1 MATPYAGQVKYVMLG
16 TDTYEI
22 AGRYLIDSNGGT
34 HTYEDLVNNLSLPIV
49 VQASLPTASASTMGK
64 LYLIPVSGSGQN
76 VKEEYITW
84 LDGSTYKWEMIGT
97 TQADLSNY
105 ATLDHTHTVTP
116 ESIKLSATA
125 SGGAVSASGTDTFVK
140 SYPGATSKMVTT
152 SIKGVA
158 GTTSVATVSSAGS
171 NGSAASWGASVD
183 SNGVLSFAWTANTPT
198 TVPTFGS
205 ATVATANANATTV
218 ATGSLDAGGS
228 GASVMTGLG
237 TATTASAVTGVSM
250 TAQPTIRLS
259 SGATGDVT
267 VAAATAISTSTA
279 VENPM

>member
-1 MATPYAGQVKYVMLG
+1 MATSYAGQVKYVMLG

-97 TQADLSNY
+97 TETDLSNY
-105 ATLDHTHTVTP
+105 ATLSHYHTVTP
-116 ESIKLSATA
+116 SSVKLSATA
-125 SGGAVSASGTDTFVK
+125 SGGAVSAPTSSFVQ
-140 SYPGATSKMVTT
+140 SYPGVTSNLVTT
-152 SIKGVA
+152 N
-158 GTTSVATVSSAGS
+158 VATVASSGS
-171 NGSAASWGASVD
+171 NGSAANWAASVD
-183 SNGVLSFAWTANTPT
+183 ADGALSFTWVANVPTA
-198 TVPTFGS
+198 VPTFGS
-205 ATVATANANATTV
+205 ATVATGAL
-218 ATGSLDAGGS
+218 SAGAS
-228 GASVMTGLG
+228 GASVLTGLG
-237 TATTASAVTGVSM
+237 TATKASAVTEVSIS
-250 TAQPTIRLS
+250 AQPTITLS

-267 VAAATAISTSTA
+267 VAAASAMTTGSA
-279 VENPM
+279 VEPE